1 MKLAVDV
8 NCDMSEG
15 FGTWTIGDD
24 IDARLMPLVSSI
36 NVGAGFHAGDPNTI
50 ARTVRLA
57 REHDVGVGVHPGF
70 RDLVGFGRRHIV
82 ASASELVNDCVYQ
95 LGAVR
100 ELARLHGVRLQHFKL
115 HGALYMHAAKD
126 EEFATALVEALQ
138 VVDADLPVL
147 VMSGSVIEQ
156 VAVAHGQPVVRELF
170 ADRHYGDDGQIVFTR
185 NVGHLDPEATAA
197 KVLQA
202 CRTGTVDTV
211 DGSTVPIEFESIC
224 IHSDTPGALELMRR
238 SRDSLDEAD
247 IEVRS
252 FADPATGTPTSR
264 QDSP

>member
-1 MKLAVDV
+1 MKSVVDV

-15 FGTWTIGDD
+15 FGAWMFGDD
-24 IDARLMPLVSSI
+24 VDAQLLPLVSSI

-57 REHDVGVGVHPGF
+57 KEHDVGVGVHPGF
-70 RDLVGFGRRHIV
+70 RDLVGFGRRHIN
-82 ASASELVNDCVYQ
+82 ASASELVNDSLYQ

-100 ELARLHGVRLQHFKL
+100 EFVRLNGIRLQHFKL

-138 VVDADLPVL
+138 VVDADLPIL
-147 VMSGSVIEQ
+147 VMSGSVIE
-156 VAVAHGQPVVRELF
+156 AVAIERNQPVIREFF

-185 NVGHLDPEATAA
+185 SVGRLDPEATAA

-224 IHSDTPGALELMRR
+224 IHSDTPGAYELMRC
-238 SRDSLDEAD
+238 SRRSLDEAGV
-247 IEVRS
+247 EVRS
-252 FADPATGTPTSR
+252 FADDRPVPPEAPGVR
-264 QDSP
+264 